1 MDMNTII
8 GALALAFGL
17 YTLIARQVAPHQFA
31 KLGPMKEKFGEKG
44 GLVVH
49 FIGYTVLPLLFGG
62 WILYKTYGFGHF

>member
-8 GALALAFGL
+8 GVFALAF
-17 YTLIARQVAPHQFA
+17 
-31 KLGPMKEKFGEKG
+31 

-49 FIGYTVLPLLFGG
+49 FIGYTVLPLLLGG